1 MNKNNHY
8 ELIVVGGGIS
18 GSIAAIAAAR
28 LGTKVLI
35 VERNGCLGGMLTSAG
50 VGPMM
55 TFHAGKT
62 QVIQGITGELIER
75 LVEKKKSPGHIFDTT
90 GYTYT
95 VTPFDAEAMKFELED
110 MLIKAGGNIL
120 YHTMLA
126 DVQLNDNNIDKI
138 RICNKDGL
146 NWLKADV
153 YIDAT
158 GDADLAFMAGVS
170 TTKGRSQDGLMQ
182 PMTMNLRMYNVNIAK
197 VKDFI
202 RNNPDEFPRLK
213 GDTGIVDRSE
223 RLSIGGFTNIL
234 KKAINAGEIS
244 FQREDV
250 LFFET
255 NNLGEVIVNTS
266 RITGLDPTNPWDLS
280 SAEIQGHAQV
290 EELVKFLKKR
300 IPGFEDARLMYSGAN
315 IGVRSSRQIK
325 GEYTITKK
333 DVLNGTKFDDMIA
346 CNGYPI
352 DVHSPTG
359 INESYT
365 DEGHLSWGEYY
376 SIPYRSLISCY
387 ASNLITVGRA
397 ISGDFE
403 AQAAFR
409 TSPCAGAIGHAG
421 GVAASLAIKNKA
433 DCLTISHNDLRK
445 ILLQQNAYLS

>member
-1 MNKNNHY
+1 MNH
-8 ELIVVGGGIS
+8 ELIIVGGGIS

-28 LGTKVLI
+28 LGTKVLLI
-35 VERNGCLGGMLTSAG
+35 ESNGCLGGMLTSAG

-62 QVIQGITGELIER
+62 QVIRGITGELIER
-75 LVEKKKSPGHIFDTT
+75 LVKKEKSPGHIFDTT

-95 VTPFDAEAMKFELED
+95 VTPFDAEAMKFELEN
-110 MLIKAGGNIL
+110 MLIDAGGEIL

-126 DVQLNDNNIDKI
+126 EVQTTNNSIDKI

-146 NWLKADV
+146 SWLKSDV

-158 GDADLAFMAGVS
+158 GDADLAFMAGVP
-170 TTKGRSQDGLMQ
+170 TVKGRPQDGLMQ
-182 PMTMNLRMYNVNIAK
+182 PMTMNLRMYNIDIAK

-202 RNNPDEFPRLK
+202 RNNPDEFPKLK

-244 FQREDV
+244 FQREDI

-255 NNLGEVIVNTS
+255 NTPGEVIINTS
-266 RITGLDPTNPWDLS
+266 RITGLDPTKACDLS
-280 SAEIQGHAQV
+280 NAEIQGHAQTK
-290 EELVKFLKKR
+290 ELLDFLTKR
-300 IPGFEDARLMYSGAN
+300 IPGFRNAKLMYSGPN

-325 GEYTITKK
+325 GEYTITIK
-333 DVLNGTKFDDMIA
+333 DILNGTKFDDMIA

-365 DEGHLSWGEYY
+365 EEGHLSWGEYY
-376 SIPYRSLISCY
+376 SIPYRSLISRY

-421 GVAASLAIKNKA
+421 GAAAALSVKNKA
-433 DCLTISHNDLRK
+433 NCLSINYNDLQE
-445 ILLQQNAYLS
+445 ILIKQNTYLS